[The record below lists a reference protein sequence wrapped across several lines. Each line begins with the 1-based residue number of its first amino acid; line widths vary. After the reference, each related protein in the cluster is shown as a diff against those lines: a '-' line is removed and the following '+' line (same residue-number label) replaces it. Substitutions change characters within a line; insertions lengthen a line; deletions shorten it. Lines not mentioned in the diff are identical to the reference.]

1 MPGGTNRLLL
11 LVFLPLIL
19 FSSCNGDV
27 VFSGSEEMEKNTWN
41 LMNVLNF
48 DVEAKDT
55 ATSNNVIFTIRTGS
69 DYPFRNIYL
78 FITTTSPEGKTIGD
92 TLNFA
97 IADERGNWLGKGVG
111 DVRSLNLPYKS
122 NVYFPVAGTYRFS
135 VRHGMRTEDLRGVY
149 DFGMRVEKVK
159 Q

>member
-1 MPGGTNRLLL
+1 MTGGTNRLLL
-11 LVFLPLIL
+11 AGLLLFL
-19 FSSCNGDV
+19 FSSCNSDV

-48 DVEAKDT
+48 NVEAKDT
-55 ATSNNVIFTIRTGS
+55 ATSNNIIFTIRTGS

-78 FITTTSPEGKTIGD
+78 FVTTTSPEGKTIGD
-92 TLNFA
+92 TLNFYL
-97 IADERGNWLGKGVG
+97 ADERGKWLGKGVG

-135 VRHGMRTEDLRGVY
+135 IQHGMRTEDLRGVY
-149 DFGMRVEKVK
+149 DFGMRVEKHK

>member
-1 MPGGTNRLLL
+1 MTGGPNRLLI
-11 LVFLPLIL
+11 LVWLPLIL
-19 FSSCNGDV
+19 FSSCNTDV
-27 VFSGSEEMEKNTWN
+27 VFSGTEEMEKNTWN

-48 DVEAKDT
+48 NVEAKDT
-55 ATSNNVIFTIRTGS
+55 ASSNNVTFTIRTGS

-78 FITTTSPEGKTIGD
+78 FVTTISPEGKTIGD
-92 TLNFA
+92 TLNFYL
-97 IADERGNWLGKGVG
+97 ADERGNWLGKGVG

-135 VRHGMRTEDLRGVY
+135 VRHGMRTEELSGVY
-149 DFGMRVEKVK
+149 DFGLRVEKVK